1 MAKKRSTVPEFDVG
15 ARLQEIRKSHHLSQ
29 RELAERARVPHG
41 QIAMIERNHSSP
53 SVASLRKIL
62 SGIPMTLPEFFEP
75 DTASRALDQV
85 FFTPRELVDL
95 TSRLSHRHGGGT
107 AAALL
112 SLRQVGDARGHN
124 LQILHEV
131 YEPGAD
137 TGDSMLEHD
146 ASEGGVV
153 VSGEIEITVDDVVR
167 VLKAGDAYLFNSRR
181 PHRFR
186 NVGDRTAVVVSACT
200 PPYL

>member
-1 MAKKRSTVPEFDVG
+1 MAKKRSKAPEFDVG
-15 ARLQEIRKSHHLSQ
+15 ARLRGIRKDHDLSQ
-29 RELAERARVPHG
+29 RALAERAGVPHG

-62 SGIPMTLPEFFEP
+62 SGIPMTLSEFFEP
-75 DTASRALDQV
+75 DTASRPLDQV

-95 TSRLSHRHGGGT
+95 TSRLSHRRGGN

-153 VSGEIEITVDDVVR
+153 VSGEIEITVDDEVR

-186 NVGDRTAVVVSACT
+186 NVGDRSAVVVSACT